1 MLYKKPLMF
10 LKPNGEVSGAS
21 SQKGGTASKKYD
33 KPVEYKSTTKYDI
46 NSIKL
51 VPDENGGYKDRQ
63 GNRASLVGVPVENA
77 AFREIKKLPLGSIV
91 MFRIPR
97 QEFRIAGVVP
107 AHNEYYEVRQR
118 TRTIKVLKAIRTTD
132 KRGYYTHRN
141 KVYTDKDFSV
151 DINST
156 KEIQSFFRTSDRITI
171 KRKK

>member
-1 MLYKKPLMF
+1 MKSNSGIDRTYERPVTYKATTPYSA
-10 LKPNGEVSGAS
+10 EV
-21 SQKGGTASKKYD
+21 
-33 KPVEYKSTTKYDI
+33 VEA
-46 NSIKL
+46 
-51 VPDENGGYKDRQ
+51 PGGYYMGAYNYALKETY
-63 GNRASLVGVPVENA
+63 AENP
-77 AFREIKKLPLGSIV
+77 AFKEIRKLPLGSV
-91 MFRIPR
+91 VVVHIPR
-97 QEFRIAGVVP
+97 AEYSWGTGVVP